1 MKRKDWIRAGALLAA
16 FAVLFWVLC
25 LPAAAAQE
33 NSHTNTGKQSEDMIA
48 TAESQLYYT
57 APASGA
63 KYNVWFEEA
72 GAACDYAWC
81 QTFLTWCADQAG
93 ISTDVIPRESTVSA
107 AISFYE
113 TEKRFQKSLSQGGS
127 YTPRRGDIVYYSANG
142 KRSEPT
148 HVGLITA
155 VEDGTLY
162 TIEGNVSNQ
171 VLEQQH
177 DLDAAEI
184 IGYACPLYND
194 LPNVI
199 VPEKPAVTVEAAEDN
214 TGYNSI
220 SWGKSEMA
228 QKYCLEIRDA
238 AGRCVLYQET
248 TRLSYRICLDTGKY
262 TVQVTAWNS
271 GTAVSSELV
280 SFYVPEQDWKYY
292 EAREDGVRIV
302 SGCLVQEGDSELAT
316 QIQWEGLNSS
326 FQPQRYVVQIFA
338 EGDTTGMQIPVDVK
352 GSSQEVYAVEQTLP
366 LGRYVL
372 WVMADFGTYST
383 LSSERQFTVSAQLP
397 ANGDVNG
404 DGLISAADAVE
415 MQRYLLGETS
425 DSLRSWKRSDLS
437 GDGVVN
443 GLDFAALRQALLTAL
458 PETPTL
464 QVRPGPPDD
473 VTEFTWD
480 VCQRAAFYIVEVMQQ
495 STKKVVF
502 RAQVTDARYLRE
514 LPAGSYIAQVTAV
527 RKDGTFPSDLQYF
540 KVSALTTIDPDPA
553 AAVTVMPGDA
563 NTPTKISWEP
573 ALWADAYAYAIW
585 QDVCIQRGETKGTSV
600 SVALAPGNYRFC
612 IRSQNESGQYGG
624 FSEMLEVQFTVPEQS

>member
-1 MKRKDWIRAGALLAA
+1 MKQKVRRIAAVLLS
-16 FAVLFWVLC
+16 AVLFWVLC

-127 YTPRRGDIVYYSANG
+127 YTPRRGDIVYYSASG

-177 DLDAAEI
+177 DLDAAE
-184 IGYACPLYND
+184 
-194 LPNVI
+194 
-199 VPEKPAVTVEAAEDN
+199 DN
-214 TGYNSI
+214 TDYNSI
-220 SWGKSEMA
+220 FWDESEMA
-228 QKYCLEIRDA
+228 QKYGLEIRDE

-248 TRLSYRICLDTGKY
+248 TKLSYRICLDTGKY

-302 SGCLVQEGDSELAT
+302 SGCLVQEGDSEFAT

-338 EGDTTGMQIPVDVK
+338 EGDTTGTQIPVDVK
-352 GSSQEVYAVEQTLP
+352 GSPQEVYAVEQALP
-366 LGRYVL
+366 LGQYVL

-404 DGLISAADAVE
+404 DGLVSAADAVE
-415 MQRYLLGETS
+415 MQRYLLGETAY
-425 DSLRSWKRSDLS
+425 SLRSWKRSDLS

-443 GLDFAALRQALLTAL
+443 GLDFAALRRALLTAL

-480 VCQRAAFYIVEVMQQ
+480 ACQRAAFYIVEVMQQ

-502 RAQVTDARYLRE
+502 RAQVTDVRYLRE

-540 KVSALTTIDPDPA
+540 KVSALTTIDP
-553 AAVTVMPGDA
+553 
-563 NTPTKISWEP
+563 
-573 ALWADAYAYAIW
+573 
-585 QDVCIQRGETKGTSV
+585 
-600 SVALAPGNYRFC
+600 
-612 IRSQNESGQYGG
+612 
-624 FSEMLEVQFTVPEQS
+624 EQS